1 MNSTTPLPFRAGRPI
16 MLCLVGDSGAGRS
29 TLTNGCVE
37 ILGPERVTNIDLDDY
52 LSLDRAARRERKI
65 TALHPDCTQL
75 ELVSQHMRLLRE
87 GQRIFKPVYDHSN
100 GTFGRP
106 EFAPPRDIVLVHG
119 LHALYT
125 PALRQLWDV
134 SVFLDPDP
142 ALRVDWKITRDT
154 SRRGYTQ
161 DEVLEQLEHR
171 RHDAETYVMPQ
182 RDKAD
187 IVVSFSPSP
196 AYAKTKDRARLDVR
210 ITLRHPIP
218 LPDLEGAVSAVGDQ
232 DGGPYL
238 QVHRGAE
245 GTDRLEI
252 GGAIS
257 DAATQWIVR
266 RIWSHMPL
274 GRDVRSDRLG
284 IFMDGA
290 KERRSNPLAVTQL
303 VLTYYLVKAMALAL
317 KQEQLRQDAA
327 GAMSAGTARAEG

>member
-16 MLCLVGDSGAGRS
+16 MFCLVGDSGAGRS

-37 ILGPERVTNIDLDDY
+37 ILGPDRVTNIDLDDY
-52 LSLDRAARRERKI
+52 LSLDRAARRERKV
-65 TALHPDCTQL
+65 TALHPDYNHL
-75 ELVSQHMRLLRE
+75 ELVSQHMRLLRD

-125 PALRQLWDV
+125 PGLRQLWDV

-142 ALRVDWKITRDT
+142 ELRVDWKITRDT
-154 SRRGYTQ
+154 SKRGYTQ

-171 RHDAETYVMPQ
+171 RHDAEAYVMPQ
-182 RDKAD
+182 REKAD
-187 IVVSFSPSP
+187 IVVSFYPSP
-196 AYAKTKDRARLDVR
+196 QYAKTKDRARLNVR

-218 LPDLEGAVSAVGDQ
+218 LPDLEGVVTAGDEEN
-232 DGGPYL
+232 GGPYL

-252 GGAIS
+252 SGAIS
-257 DAATQWIVR
+257 DAATQSIER
-266 RIWSHMPL
+266 RIWSHMPAA
-274 GRDVRSDRLG
+274 RDARADRVGL
-284 IFMDGA
+284 FFDG
-290 KERRSNPLAVTQL
+290 KTERRSNPLAVTQL
-303 VLTYYLVKAMALAL
+303 VLTYYLVKAIALVL
-317 KQEQLRQDAA
+317 KQEQLRQDVAA
-327 GAMSAGTARAEG
+327 ASGTSR